1 MIITWQESERITKN
15 IINKHRHGQHNNWQK
30 PWRGLQSHLEQ
41 HWLRSDLFRCGA
53 GHNWQGIPAKSY
65 FLQKVEVCSWEFIYL
80 FYSLQGTG
88 IENLAEY
95 REKFII
101 GASFS
106 SSSSLDISLSPNQPP
121 VSVPNCFCSFDN
133 FQFGIAGSRL
143 WECSAD
149 RLVQLCPTARE
160 TSRTTSHQQRAS
172 QVILILDWYIMIAS
186 WLLNLLW
193 WKILLFFAD
202 ILRQIRQRNTQYL
215 WPPTRYQRWSFSI
228 R

>member
-1 MIITWQESERITKN
+1 MSSDVVQDIIDKVFQRNHILFAEVLNLILRFHNSN
-15 IINKHRHGQHNNWQK
+15 I
-30 PWRGLQSHLEQ
+30 
-41 HWLRSDLFRCGA
+41 
-53 GHNWQGIPAKSY
+53 
-65 FLQKVEVCSWEFIYL
+65 

-121 VSVPNCFCSFDN
+121 VSVSNCFCYFDN
-133 FQFGIAGSRL
+133 FQFGISGSRL
-143 WECSAD
+143 WECPAD

-172 QVILILDWYIMIAS
+172 QVILILDWYVMSDS
-186 WLLNLLW
+186 WLLNILRWKLLFCRHLEANKTTKHSISLATHPLPEVKSLDKIVMQTPTMEEPLLSLFAIFVHVFIW
-193 WKILLFFAD
+193 VSILL
-202 ILRQIRQRNTQYL
+202 
-215 WPPTRYQRWSFSI
+215 
-228 R
+228 